1 MDDQWRALSWFDI
14 SASTHLAQ
22 HDFHNC
28 QLVEHKHKYA
38 YKCTME
44 FLTTSEAADYV
55 RLRERKLYQLV
66 TSGAIPC
73 SKVAGKWLF
82 PRHELDL
89 WILSGLARPAS
100 MVASDLP
107 PIVGG
112 SQDDL
117 LEWALRESGSG
128 LASLTEDTARGVERL
143 RQGEVIAAAVHFHSD
158 ADSTSDANI
167 SAVRAT
173 PGLHDA
179 VLVGLARREQ
189 GLLLAPGNPKQLH
202 SLADVLCSGAKIAVR
217 QPGAGAQRLLE
228 VLLAR
233 AGAGHKDLR
242 QLEPPCLTGPD
253 LAAAIRAGNADCG
266 IATRAAAKSAGLDF
280 VPLLAENFDL
290 LMRQRSYFKPSIQA
304 LVGLLGQQRLKQ
316 RAAELSGYDPAPA
329 GQIRFAA

>member
-1 MDDQWRALSWFDI
+1 MQ
-14 SASTHLAQ
+14 
-22 HDFHNC
+22 
-28 QLVEHKHKYA
+28 
-38 YKCTME
+38 ME

-55 RLRERKLYQLV
+55 RLGERKLYELV

-89 WILSGLARPAS
+89 WILSGLVRPAG
-100 MVASDLP
+100 MVAADPP

-117 LEWALRESGSG
+117 LQWALRESGSG
-128 LASLTEDTARGVERL
+128 LASLTEGTARGVERL
-143 RQGEVIAAAVHFHSD
+143 RQGEVIAAAVHFHSE
-158 ADSTSDANI
+158 ADSASDANV

-189 GLLLAPGNPKQLH
+189 GLLLPPGNPKQLH
-202 SLADVLCSGAKIAVR
+202 SMADVLASGAQMAVR
-217 QPGAGAQRLLE
+217 QPGAGAQMLLE

-233 AGAGHKDLR
+233 AGAGHKELR
-242 QLEPPCLTGPD
+242 RLDPPCLTGPD
-253 LAAAIRAGNADCG
+253 LAATIRAGNADCG

-280 VPLLAENFDL
+280 VPLLSENFDL

-304 LVGLLGQQRLKQ
+304 LIGFLGQKRLKQ